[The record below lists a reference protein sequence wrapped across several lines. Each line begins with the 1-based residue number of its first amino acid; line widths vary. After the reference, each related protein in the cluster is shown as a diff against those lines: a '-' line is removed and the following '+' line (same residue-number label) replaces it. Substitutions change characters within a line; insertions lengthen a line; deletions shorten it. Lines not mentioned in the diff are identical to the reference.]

1 MINGHAPFVGV
12 SETHSHL
19 MKSLIHAGLLF
30 TLVAGATAQSSSRA
44 PLKLPPEFAAVRD
57 LVTPR
62 PDEELW
68 KTIPWKTSLLEARA
82 LAAQQGKPIFLWSMD
97 GHPLC
102 AG

>member
-1 MINGHAPFVGV
+1 MKPLIYAGFWFALV
-12 SETHSHL
+12 S
-19 MKSLIHAGLLF
+19 
-30 TLVAGATAQSSSRA
+30 GATAENASSPP
-44 PLKLPPEFAAVRD
+44 PLALPPEFAAVRD
-57 LVTPR
+57 LVAPK
-62 PDEELW
+62 PEEELW

>member
-1 MINGHAPFVGV
+1 MNSPWNSQH
-12 SETHSHL
+12 T
-19 MKSLIHAGLLF
+19 
-30 TLVAGATAQSSSRA
+30 
-44 PLKLPPEFAAVRD
+44 PLKAAICVGLWLSLSIQCPAQTASRRPLELPPEFAAVRD
-57 LVTPR
+57 RVAPK

-68 KTIPWKTSLLEARA
+68 KSIPWKTSLLEARA

>member
-1 MINGHAPFVGV
+1 MNGHASLVGV
-12 SETHSHL
+12 SEIHNDL
-19 MKSLIHAGLLF
+19 MKSLIHAGLCF
-30 TLVAGATAQSSSRA
+30 ALVSGAAAQSSSRA
-44 PLKLPPEFAAVRD
+44 PLTLPPEFAAVRD

-82 LAAQQGKPIFLWSMD
+82 LAARQGKPIFLWSMD

>member
-1 MINGHAPFVGV
+1 
-12 SETHSHL
+12 
-19 MKSLIHAGLLF
+19 MKTLIHAGFWLA
-30 TLVAGATAQSSSRA
+30 LVTGATARSPSLT
-44 PLKLPPEFAAVRD
+44 PLTLPPEFSAVREA
-57 LVTPR
+57 VAPR